1 MEQIA
6 IIFGNVLRM
15 KRKEIGLTQEQ
26 LAFESD
32 LQRVYISILE
42 LGHQQPSLSTILKL
56 AKGLNCPAAELIE
69 AVEDK
74 INQY

>member
-42 LGHQQPSLSTILKL
+42 LGQHQPSLSTILKL
-56 AKGLNCPAAELIE
+56 AKGLNCPTAEQIE